1 MKFSRSE
8 FLTIRGIQY
17 HLRHWGDDNAPLLF
31 MLHGW
36 MDVSASFQFLV
47 DALQRDWHVIAPDW
61 RGFGLS
67 EYAGKSYWFPDY
79 LADLDAILQHY
90 SSTQRVNLLGHSLGA
105 NVAGIYAGVRADRIK
120 KLVMLEG
127 FGMPATQPTEAPER
141 YARWLEEVQGNP
153 KLRSYATPQQ
163 VALRLQKN
171 NPRLSA
177 ERATFLA
184 QHWAAKNEAG
194 TWDIQA
200 DPWHKL
206 PNPNL
211 YRVEEVMACWQAV
224 TAPVLWVEAKNS
236 ELLPRMGSNEEA
248 RAEIDRRIA
257 HLRNATKVTKLMV
270 EDAGHMLQHDQ
281 PEIVAHAIDQFLD

>member
-1 MKFSRSE
+1 MKSSRSE
-8 FLTIRGIQY
+8 FLTIRGMQY
-17 HLRHWGDDNAPLLF
+17 HIRHWGNDDAPMLF

-36 MDVSASFQFLV
+36 MDVSASFQFLI
-47 DALQRDWHVIAPDW
+47 DALKRDWHVIAPDW

-90 SSTQRVNLLGHSLGA
+90 SPERPVNLLGHSLGA
-105 NVAGIYAGVRADRIK
+105 NVAGIYAGVRPERVK
-120 KLVMLEG
+120 KLILLEG
-127 FGMPATQPTEAPER
+127 FGMPTTQPDEAPTR
-141 YARWLEEVQGNP
+141 YAKWLDEVQANP
-153 KLRSYATPQQ
+153 HMRSYATSQQ
-163 VALRLQKN
+163 VAQRLQKN
-171 NPRLSA
+171 NPRLSD
-177 ERATFLA
+177 ERAAFLA

-211 YRVEEVMACWQAV
+211 YRVEEIMACWQAV
-224 TAPVLWVEAKNS
+224 TAQVLWIEAKNS
-236 ELLPRMGSNEEA
+236 ELLWPMEPDGEA
-248 RAEIDRRIA
+248 RAEIDRRVT
-257 HLRNATKVTKLMV
+257 HLRRVTKLMV

-281 PEIVAHAIDQFLD
+281 PEIVAHALDQFLD